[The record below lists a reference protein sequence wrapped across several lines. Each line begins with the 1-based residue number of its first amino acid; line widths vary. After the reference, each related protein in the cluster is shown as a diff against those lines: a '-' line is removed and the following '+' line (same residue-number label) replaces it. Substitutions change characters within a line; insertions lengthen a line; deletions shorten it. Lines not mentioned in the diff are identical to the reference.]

1 MENVFIYIGGVLV
14 WVIFGL
20 ILCIIIN
27 LIISLIR
34 WIYSKFKKELYEISY
49 YISPKYEKDDVVKF
63 KCDKDHLNAQII
75 YANSKGNAI
84 KKFYETSNVGNSK
97 ISEIKFHSIRLIT
110 PIV

>member
-1 MENVFIYIGGVLV
+1 MENVFIYIGGILMWALIGV
-14 WVIFGL
+14 
-20 ILCIIIN
+20 ILCITIK

-34 WIYSKFKKELYEISY
+34 WIYSKCKMELYEISY
-49 YISPKYEKDDVVKF
+49 YISPKYERDDVVKF

-97 ISEIKFHSIRLIT
+97 ISEIKFHSIRLIN